1 MRGGATRKA
10 SGRVRRS
17 RPRAHGMGYACCRCM
32 QLVPNEMPAER
43 LIISMDAE
51 ENEPTEEISD
61 SPFVLKGA
69 GVFSGNGG
77 WIYIGL
83 FAGAFLFSVIGFI
96 FVRHVKDDERSPF
109 PMFVK
114 AGIHHLAASP
124 NSVATPAPVIVQ
136 LSADMV
142 RVTAIALGHPR
153 LAVINNKPVAE
164 GDTIIV
170 HAPTRSV
177 ALTLRIVK
185 ISDGRIDMSDG
196 TQVFT
201 AQLTVPPPT
210 RATPH

>member
-1 MRGGATRKA
+1 
-10 SGRVRRS
+10 
-17 RPRAHGMGYACCRCM
+17 
-32 QLVPNEMPAER
+32 MPEER
-43 LIISMDAE
+43 LLSSMDAE
-51 ENEPTEEISD
+51 ESEQTEEGSE

-69 GVFSGNGG
+69 GVFSGNGR

-114 AGIHHLAASP
+114 AGTRSLAASP
-124 NSVATPAPVIVQ
+124 DSVATPAPVIVQ

-164 GDTIIV
+164 GDTIVV

-177 ALTLRIVK
+177 ALTLRVVK
-185 ISDGRIDMSDG
+185 ISDGRIDFSDG

-201 AQLTVPPPT
+201 AQLTLAPPT
-210 RATPH
+210 QATPR